1 MEVLSVELFKYVV
14 LGGFAVLGWLA
25 RELYGMVRELKNDL
39 STLKDQIN
47 EHYVRKDDFK
57 EVKDMLMDILR
68 RIENKID
75 GKVDK

>member
-1 MEVLSVELFKYVV
+1 MEILSIELFKYLA
-14 LGGFAVLGWLA
+14 LGGFTVLGWLA

-39 STLKDQIN
+39 SALKDQIN